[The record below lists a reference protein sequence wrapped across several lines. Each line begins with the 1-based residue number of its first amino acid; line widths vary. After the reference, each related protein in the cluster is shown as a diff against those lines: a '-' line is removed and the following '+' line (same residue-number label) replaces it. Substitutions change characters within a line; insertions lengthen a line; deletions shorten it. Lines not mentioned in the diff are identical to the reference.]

1 MEELIHFFSLNVRES
16 KYQFQTLWTFLSFWY
31 IKVKVFFRKIFFKT
45 VFPFVYNISYSSF
58 DSIRYVIKQ
67 LSLVSLYRPAMKFLV
82 NFWFVT
88 LPARKLLAMC
98 ALVSRLLG
106 RLIQEPF
113 VCFGQ
118 ISDFISISMNANRL
132 WSTVRGVL
140 EKFLL
145 FYLTDR
151 ILYQFKIGAK

>member
-1 MEELIHFFSLNVRES
+1 M
-16 KYQFQTLWTFLSFWY
+16 
-31 IKVKVFFRKIFFKT
+31 
-45 VFPFVYNISYSSF
+45 FPFVYNNRF
-58 DSIRYVIKQ
+58 NL
-67 LSLVSLYRPAMKFLV
+67 LSNIATKPCFTLQAGHEIFGKFLICYAPCSEAFGRV
-82 NFWFVT
+82 R
-88 LPARKLLAMC
+88 LGC
-98 ALVSRLLG
+98 RLLG

-132 WSTVRGVL
+132 RSTVRGVL